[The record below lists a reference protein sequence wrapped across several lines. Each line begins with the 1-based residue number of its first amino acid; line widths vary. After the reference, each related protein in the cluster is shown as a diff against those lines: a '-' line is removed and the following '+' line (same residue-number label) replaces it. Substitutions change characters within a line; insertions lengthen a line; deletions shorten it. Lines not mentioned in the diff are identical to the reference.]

1 MNLDTSWIEKEE
13 KINSIQQHYVREL
26 PEKINLYYV
35 YIDENDSIQ
44 NVEKETEVLVHSKIS
59 KERLLQ
65 IIQTKRMVSH
75 IHGGTRKY
83 KLFDILTY
91 QVHLDPEKIFFF
103 SKTENL
109 SEITEYSQS
118 FFRSVPLFDEITIVP
133 SIFIFHEINAIYF
146 LFKPCVS
153 HPLRSILK
161 TDSSSIKKEN
171 RVTKKVRISLDS
183 VDSPIDAVETPT
195 PTADA
200 ETDHHTPKTMKH
212 RPDMTKHTRKNK
224 SVLQ

>member
-13 KINSIQQHYVREL
+13 KIN
-26 PEKINLYYV
+26 LYYV
-35 YIDENDSIQ
+35 YIDEHDSIQ
-44 NVEKETEVLVHSKIS
+44 NVEKETEVLVQSKIS

-65 IIQTKRMVSH
+65 IIQTKRMVSP
-75 IHGGTRKY
+75 INGGIRKY

-91 QVHLDPEKIFFF
+91 QVQLDPEKIFFF

-183 VDSPIDAVETPT
+183 VDSVDTTESPT
-195 PTADA
+195 STADA

>member
-35 YIDENDSIQ
+35 YIDEQDSIQ
-44 NVEKETEVLVHSKIS
+44 NVEKETEVLVNSKIS

-65 IIQTKRMVSH
+65 IIQTKRMVSS
-75 IHGGTRKY
+75 INGGTRKY

-91 QVHLDPEKIFFF
+91 QIHLDPEKIFFF

-133 SIFIFHEINAIYF
+133 SIFIFHEINCIYF
-146 LFKPCVS
+146 LFKYCVS
-153 HPLRSILK
+153 PPLRSILK
-161 TDSSSIKKEN
+161 TDSSIKKEN

-183 VDSPIDAVETPT
+183 VDSPIDAVETPS
-195 PTADA
+195 PTTDV
-200 ETDHHTPKTMKH
+200 EPDHHTPKTLKH
-212 RPDMTKHTRKNK
+212 RPDMAKHTRKNK